1 MPKKS
6 KSFPLAPLLGF
17 GLLGSMF
24 GKMNAERIAKSGRG
38 RVKIEVSW
46 GDDDCGDC

>member
-1 MPKKS
+1 MKKTKTMS
-6 KSFPLAPLLGF
+6 LAPMLGL

-24 GKMNAERIAKSGRG
+24 GKHTAERIAKCNHG

-46 GDDDCGDC
+46 GDDSSDDDC